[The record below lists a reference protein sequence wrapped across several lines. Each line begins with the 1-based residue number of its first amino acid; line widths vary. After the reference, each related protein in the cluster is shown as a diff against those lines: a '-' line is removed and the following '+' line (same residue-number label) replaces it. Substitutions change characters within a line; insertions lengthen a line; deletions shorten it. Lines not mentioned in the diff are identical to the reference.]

1 MGDQNTSTGWRQV
14 NLWCDDWQ
22 TAEHMAVTHLGPLL
36 TQAEDTGSITCWWFV
51 RKGESWR
58 VRFLPGDGR
67 DETAVAL
74 VEDLT
79 TMLMERGAIHRAVS
93 IGHGEVVYEPEI
105 HAFGGADAMALAH
118 SLFHADSRHIL
129 YHLALARPGTEHR
142 REVGLLLGTRL
153 MRSAGQ
159 DWYEQ
164 GDIWAQVA
172 AHRTTDK
179 HHEPSPATL
188 AAVQRL
194 LAAYG
199 DTGESPLALAP
210 DWPVAFEHTGQA
222 LADMAQQGT
231 LTRGLRAVLAQH
243 LLFAF
248 NRLGIAAE
256 HQHVLA
262 TAASQVIFQQEIV
275 PDPPLSSGSGRPHST
290 TVSAVTT
297 DTTTTTTDP
306 EQLRQ
311 ALISFIDGFG
321 TFRTTQVKDAFRT
334 VPRHLFLPGVDLTTA
349 YAPKPVVTRRA
360 DDGTAVSSAS
370 SPHVVATMLEQLDV
384 APGHRVLEI
393 GAATGI
399 NAALLAVL
407 VGPSGTVVTIELDD
421 DLAARARTSLSATGY
436 DQVEV
441 LCGDGALGHPAH
453 APYDRI
459 IVTAGAWDIVSMWW
473 QQLAVGGRLVVPLRL
488 HGSGLTRSIAF
499 DLEESGRMVSA
510 EAAVCGFVSM
520 RGAAEMSEAHVRL
533 ADDVILNFDADDLPD
548 EAALAPALTHPAY
561 EQWTSVQVRHDE
573 PAEHLDLWL
582 ATTNSGASF
591 GRLSIGSAARALG
604 LVSPAVRWAGA
615 TLYDGGSIAYLAAR
629 PASDEAIELGVI
641 AHGPDTS
648 KLANRTSELLHRW
661 SQERPAQPIIT
672 AYPAG
677 TPNDKLASGTHIR
690 RPDTSITI
698 GW

>member
-22 TAEHMAVTHLGPLL
+22 AAEHMAVTYLGPLL

-67 DETAVAL
+67 DETAAAL
-74 VEDLT
+74 AGQLT
-79 TMLMERGAIHRAVS
+79 TTLMERGVIHRAVS
-93 IGHGEVVYEPEI
+93 IGHGEVGYEPEI
-105 HAFGGADAMALAH
+105 HAFGGADAMTLAH
-118 SLFHADSRHIL
+118 RLFHADSRHIL
-129 YHLALARPGTEHR
+129 HHLALAQPGTDHR
-142 REVGLLLGTRL
+142 REWGLLLGTRL
-153 MRSAGQ
+153 MRAAGQ

-164 GDIWAQVA
+164 GDIWAQLA
-172 AHRTTDK
+172 AHRITET

-194 LAAYG
+194 LAAAS
-199 DTGESPLALAP
+199 DTGDSPLASAP
-210 DWPVAFEHTGQA
+210 DWPAAFEHTGQA
-222 LADMAQQGT
+222 LADMAQQGI
-231 LTRGLRAVLAQH
+231 LTRGLRAVLAHH

-248 NRLGIAAE
+248 NRLGIAAQ

-262 TAASQVIFQQEIV
+262 TAASQVVFQREIV
-275 PDPPLSSGSGRPHST
+275 LDLGLTSGSGRSHST

-297 DTTTTTTDP
+297 DTANTTTADP
-306 EQLRQ
+306 EQLRD
-311 ALISFIDGFG
+311 ALVSFIDGFG
-321 TFRTTQVKDAFRT
+321 TFRTTRVKDAFRI

-360 DDGTAVSSAS
+360 NDGTAVSSAS

-399 NAALLAVL
+399 NAALLAEL
-407 VGPSGTVVTIELDD
+407 VGPSGIVVTIELDG
-421 DLAARARTSLSATGY
+421 DLAAGARASLTATGY

-441 LCGDGALGHPAH
+441 LCGDGALGYPAR

-459 IVTAGAWDIVSMWW
+459 IVTAGAWDIVSAWW
-473 QQLAVGGRLVVPLRL
+473 HQLAVDGRLVVPLRL

-499 DLEESGRMVSA
+499 DLEEPGRMVSA
-510 EAAVCGFVSM
+510 RAAVCGFVPM
-520 RGAAEMSEAHVRL
+520 RGAAEMSEPHVRL

-548 EAALAPALTHPAY
+548 EAALAQALAHPAY
-561 EQWTSVQVRHDE
+561 KQWTGVQVRHDE

-582 ATTNSGASF
+582 AMTTSGARF
-591 GRLSIGSAARALG
+591 GRLSVGSAARAVG
-604 LVSPAVRWAGA
+604 LVNPATRWSGA
-615 TLYDGGSIAYLAAR
+615 ALYDGGSIAYLAAR

-641 AHGPDTS
+641 AHGPDSS
-648 KLANRTSELLHRW
+648 KLAGRASELLHRW
-661 SQERPAQPIIT
+661 SQERPAQPIVT
-672 AYPAG
+672 AYPVG
-677 TPNDKLASGTHIR
+677 TPSDKLPSGAHIG
-690 RPDTSITI
+690 RP
-698 GW
+698 

>member
-1 MGDQNTSTGWRQV
+1 MGDQNTSTGWCQV
-14 NLWCDDWQ
+14 NLWCGDWHA
-22 TAEHMAVTHLGPLL
+22 AEHMAVTHLGPLL
-36 TQAEDTGSITCWWFV
+36 TQAEHTGSLTCWWFV

-58 VRFLPGDGR
+58 VRFLPGDVR
-67 DETAVAL
+67 DENSVAFA
-74 VEDLT
+74 EHLT
-79 TMLMERGAIHRAVS
+79 TTLIERGAIHRAVP

-118 SLFHADSRHIL
+118 NLFHADSRHIL
-129 YHLALARPGTEHR
+129 HHLARAQPDADHR
-142 REVGLLLGTRL
+142 CEVGLLLGTRL

-164 GDIWAQVA
+164 GDIWARLA
-172 AHRTTDK
+172 AHRTTET

-188 AAVQRL
+188 AAVQWL
-194 LAAYG
+194 LAATG
-199 DTGESPLALAP
+199 DTGDSPLALAP
-210 DWPVAFEHTGQA
+210 DWPAAFEHTGQA

-231 LTRGLRAVLAQH
+231 LTRGLRAVLAHH

-262 TAASQVIFQQEIV
+262 TAARQVVFQREIG

-297 DTTTTTTDP
+297 TTDP

-311 ALISFIDGFG
+311 DLVSFIDGFG
-321 TFRTTQVKDAFRT
+321 TFRTARVKDAFRT

-349 YAPKPVVTRRA
+349 YAPKPVVTKRA
-360 DDGTAVSSAS
+360 GDGTAVSSAS

-399 NAALLAVL
+399 NAALLAEL
-407 VGPSGTVVTIELDD
+407 VGPTGIVVTIELDD
-421 DLAARARTSLSATGY
+421 DLAAGASASLTATGY
-436 DQVEV
+436 GQVEV
-441 LCGDGALGHPAH
+441 LCGDGALGHPAG

-459 IVTAGAWDIVSMWW
+459 IVTAGAWDIVSAWW

-499 DLEESGRMVSA
+499 DLDEPGRMISTW
-510 EAAVCGFVSM
+510 AAVCGFVPM
-520 RGAAEMSEAHVRL
+520 RGAAEIREPHVRL
-533 ADDVILNFDADDLPD
+533 AADVILTFDADDVPD
-548 EAALAPALTHPAY
+548 EAGLAQVLTHPAD
-561 EQWTSVQVRHDE
+561 EHWTAVRVRHDE

-582 ATTNSGASF
+582 ATTTSGARF
-591 GRLSIGSAARALG
+591 GRLSVAPAARALG
-604 LVSPAVRWAGA
+604 LLNPATRWTGA
-615 TLYDGGSIAYLAAR
+615 TLYDGGSIAYLTAR
-629 PASDEAIELGVI
+629 PASDDAIELGII
-641 AHGPDTS
+641 AHGPDS
-648 KLANRTSELLHRW
+648 GKLAGRARELLHRW
-661 SQERPAQPIIT
+661 SRGRPAQPIIT
-672 AYPAG
+672 ACPAG
-677 TPNDKLASGTHIR
+677 TPSDTPSSGTHIR